1 MVEECQFHYADGRH
15 CRRIPKRGE
24 TFCRDHRRC
33 SAPLRRA
40 LPAPGYASGY
50 VSRLAPETVP
60 AADPRAALRPAL
72 PPLGGLGLDE
82 LLRDLLDSLQA
93 LEPLALSSASSAEL
107 VRYER
112 AATAAEFAID
122 RLAGQQIMIR
132 HTLRHWPAERLAVFC
147 RILMLAGRGT
157 VV

>member
-24 TFCRDHRRC
+24 VFCRDHRRW

-40 LPAPGYASGY
+40 LPASVFASRWA
-50 VSRLAPETVP
+50 SEAVP
-60 AADPRAALRPAL
+60 AANARTAPRPAL

-82 LLRDLLDSLQA
+82 LLLDLLDSLQA

-107 VRYER
+107 ARYER
-112 AATAAEFAID
+112 AATAAQFAID

-147 RILMLAGRGT
+147 RILMLAGPGL